1 MAGMST
7 LYFIRHGQASFGK
20 SDYDTLSPAGELQAR
35 LLADYLFGHG
45 IQFDTIL
52 VGPQRRHRQT
62 AQALISACE
71 QNNGSA
77 PETIEMGELAE
88 YDFTTVLKEL
98 IPVLAAER
106 EDFNRAAGLMFT
118 DRKAF
123 QRLFEAVMLR
133 WVEGSHHLPE
143 AMTWAA
149 FKNRVNSGLESLM
162 ARYGRGKNVAL
173 FTSGGPISVT
183 VQKALGLSDAAAMQ
197 VNWQIINCSVTRF
210 KCTHEKM
217 MLASF
222 NEYPWLEM
230 HPDRNII
237 TYR

>member
-1 MAGMST
+1 MST

-20 SDYDTLSPAGELQAR
+20 SNYDTLSPDGELQAR
-35 LLADYLFGHG
+35 LLADYLLTHR
-45 IQFDTIL
+45 IIFDAIL
-52 VGPQRRHRQT
+52 VGPQQRHRQT
-62 AQALISACE
+62 AEPLVAACE
-71 QNNGSA
+71 QAGGPV
-77 PETIEMGELAE
+77 PETIEQAELAE

-98 IPVLAAER
+98 IPVLVLESDA
-106 EDFNRAAGLMFT
+106 FNRDAGLMFT

-133 WVEGSHHLPE
+133 WVNGNHHLPE

-149 FKNRVNSGLESLM
+149 FKNRVNRGIETIM
-162 ARYGRGKNVAL
+162 AKYGRGKNVAL
-173 FTSGGPISVT
+173 FTSGGPISVA
-183 VQKALGLSDAAAMQ
+183 VQKALELSDAMAMQ
-197 VNWQIINCSVTRF
+197 INWQIINCSVTRF
-210 KCTHEKM
+210 KCTHEKL